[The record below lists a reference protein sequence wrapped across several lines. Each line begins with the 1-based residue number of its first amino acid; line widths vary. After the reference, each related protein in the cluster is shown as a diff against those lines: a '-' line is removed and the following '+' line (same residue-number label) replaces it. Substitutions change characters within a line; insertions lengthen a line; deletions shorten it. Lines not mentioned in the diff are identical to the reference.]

1 LTSAKAPTPHDNPMP
16 FDAFLALAR
25 FFVRELS
32 SVAIAKRADGITQRG
47 EPKLW
52 VLAQMSNH
60 GYSVQ
65 RHGDS
70 PLLIAVHGCRVS
82 GLGIDGRLSLAL
94 SIGESMFLITSSFR
108 GSLMVRPPSRAHA
121 SIIAAALPNRL
132 RPTFDGRIALML
144 PASDVAARRL
154 RVAEIEPDYRT

>member
-1 LTSAKAPTPHDNPMP
+1 MP

-32 SVAIAKRADGITQRG
+32 SVATLSVQTGLPSG
-47 EPKLW
+47 VNLSCG